1 MLVTMTDREL
11 YRLGIIQ
18 RVFDRAL
25 LQRDAADILELS
37 VRQVQRLVGL
47 YRTDG
52 ATAFASSRRGR
63 PANNRINEEIRC
75 KTLDLIR
82 CHYSDFGPTLATEK
96 LAERHHI
103 NLSVETV
110 RNWMTADGLWRPH
123 SRRRPRVYQPRYRRD
138 CLGELVQ
145 IDGSHHDW
153 FEGRA
158 PKCCLLVFMDD
169 ATGRLMHLRFCDSEN
184 AFDYMMATRQYIDK
198 HAVFRVNGQESRRAG
213 TTQFGRALRELA
225 IELICANS
233 SQAKGRV
240 ERVNKTLQDRLIKEM
255 RLQNICSIAQANQW
269 IENFMSDFNRRF
281 SRPAKYP
288 KDLHRPVIQ
297 CSQELDDI
305 FAWQELRTLS
315 KALTFQ
321 YDKIMYIVEP
331 TEENTRIAGEKITVF
346 DYPDGSIA
354 FRHLHRSLYCRV
366 FDKLAC
372 IDQGAVVDNKRLG
385 AVLRL
390 AQQKQDELEE
400 EGKRMRSQK
409 MPRRS
414 AQKRVLEEL
423 RAINPVLASPQDF
436 IPSLKR

>member
-1 MLVTMTDREL
+1 MTDREL

-37 VRQVQRLVGL
+37 VRQVQRLVRL

-198 HAVFRVNGQESRRAG
+198 HGQPVAFYSDKHAVFRVNGQESRRAG

-331 TEENTRIAGEKITVF
+331 T
-346 DYPDGSIA
+346 IA